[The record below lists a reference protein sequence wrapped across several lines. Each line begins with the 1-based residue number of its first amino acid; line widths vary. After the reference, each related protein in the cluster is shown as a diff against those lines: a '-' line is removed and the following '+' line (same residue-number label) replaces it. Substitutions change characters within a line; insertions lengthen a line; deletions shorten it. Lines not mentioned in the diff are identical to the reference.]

1 MSQKHF
7 LLKGTFILTVVG
19 ILTRVMGFFT
29 VFFSAD
35 LSLQKKSVCIQLIFP
50 VYTLAYAA
58 TSAGIETA
66 LARLVAASSAK
77 KAVCKSLFL
86 PESSTALFSFLSICC
101 LFLLQKN
108 AVFLTTVILGDPRC
122 ASLIFLIAYAL
133 PFAALHSCS
142 CGYFLGLKQ
151 IRLPALS
158 QLFEQLV
165 RIFLLSSSIQPM
177 FIPLLHHLSQL
188 LSSELSVV
196 KLQPLFF
203 ASISSE
209 LPGNLSP
216 HTGSRLFLLF
226 LPCFFCP
233 STDRKQSPSESFSES
248 GSNFYSSCPA
258 KVWNEY
264 LRFS

>member
-19 ILTRVMGFFT
+19 ILTRVMGFFYRI
-29 VFFSAD
+29 F
-35 LSLQKKSVCIQLIFP
+35 LSRSFPAEEIGLYQLIFP

-77 KAVCKSLFL
+77 KQSAKAYSYLKAALLCSL
-86 PESSTALFSFLSICC
+86 FLSICC

-165 RIFLLSSSIQPM
+165 RIFFVIFLYTADVHTA
-177 FIPLLHHLSQL
+177 FTHLSQL

-209 LPGNLSP
+209 LPGNLYP
-216 HTGSRLFLLF
+216 HTGSRLFMLF
-226 LPCFFCP
+226 LPCFFLP
-233 STDRKQSPSESFSES
+233 FH
-248 GSNFYSSCPA
+248 
-258 KVWNEY
+258 
-264 LRFS
+264 

>member
-19 ILTRVMGFFT
+19 ILTRVMGFFYRI
-29 VFFSAD
+29 F
-35 LSLQKKSVCIQLIFP
+35 LSRSFPAEEIGLYQLIFP

-77 KAVCKSLFL
+77 KQSAKAYSYLKAALLCSL
-86 PESSTALFSFLSICC
+86 FLSICC

-108 AVFLTTVILGDPRC
+108 AVFLTTVILGNPRC

-158 QLFEQLV
+158 QLFEQLGPGS
-165 RIFLLSSSIQPM
+165 FLLSSSIQPM

-226 LPCFFCP
+226 LPCFFLP
-233 STDRKQSPSESFSES
+233 FH
-248 GSNFYSSCPA
+248 
-258 KVWNEY
+258 
-264 LRFS
+264 

>member
-19 ILTRVMGFFT
+19 ILTRVMGFFYRI
-29 VFFSAD
+29 F
-35 LSLQKKSVCIQLIFP
+35 LSRSFPAEEIGLYQLIFP

-77 KAVCKSLFL
+77 KQSAKAYSYLKAALLCSL
-86 PESSTALFSFLSICC
+86 FLSICC

-133 PFAALHSCS
+133 PFAALH
-142 CGYFLGLKQ
+142 FLPSPNYLNSWSG
-151 IRLPALS
+151 S
-158 QLFEQLV
+158 
-165 RIFLLSSSIQPM
+165 FLLSSSIQPM
-177 FIPLLHHLSQL
+177 LIPLLHHLSQL
-188 LSSELSVV
+188 LSSELSAV

-226 LPCFFCP
+226 LPCFFLP
-233 STDRKQSPSESFSES
+233 FH
-248 GSNFYSSCPA
+248 
-258 KVWNEY
+258 
-264 LRFS
+264 

>member
-19 ILTRVMGFFT
+19 ILTRVMGFFYRI
-29 VFFSAD
+29 F
-35 LSLQKKSVCIQLIFP
+35 LSRSFPAEEIGLYQLIFP

-77 KAVCKSLFL
+77 KQSAKAYSYLKAALLCSL
-86 PESSTALFSFLSICC
+86 FLSICC

-108 AVFLTTVILGDPRC
+108 AVFLTTVILGNPRC

-158 QLFEQLV
+158 QLFE
-165 RIFLLSSSIQPM
+165 
-177 FIPLLHHLSQL
+177 PLLHHLSQL

-196 KLQPLFF
+196 KLQALFF

-209 LPGNLSP
+209 LPGNLYP

-226 LPCFFCP
+226 LPCFFLP
-233 STDRKQSPSESFSES
+233 FH
-248 GSNFYSSCPA
+248 
-258 KVWNEY
+258 
-264 LRFS
+264 

>member
-19 ILTRVMGFFT
+19 ILTRVMGFFYRI
-29 VFFSAD
+29 F
-35 LSLQKKSVCIQLIFP
+35 LSRSFPAEEIGLYQLIFP

-77 KAVCKSLFL
+77 KQSAKAYSYLKAALLCSL
-86 PESSTALFSFLSICC
+86 FLSICC

-142 CGYFLGLKQ
+142 CVTFWGSSRSGFLPSPNYLNSWSG
-151 IRLPALS
+151 S
-158 QLFEQLV
+158 
-165 RIFLLSSSIQPM
+165 FLLSSSIQPM

-226 LPCFFCP
+226 LPCFFLP
-233 STDRKQSPSESFSES
+233 FH
-248 GSNFYSSCPA
+248 
-258 KVWNEY
+258 
-264 LRFS
+264 

>member
-19 ILTRVMGFFT
+19 ILTRVMGFFYRI
-29 VFFSAD
+29 F
-35 LSLQKKSVCIQLIFP
+35 LSRSFPAEEIGLYQLIFP

-77 KAVCKSLFL
+77 KQSAKAYSYLKAALLCSL
-86 PESSTALFSFLSICC
+86 FLSICC

-133 PFAALHSCS
+133 PFAAVVTFWDSS
-142 CGYFLGLKQ
+142 RSGFLPSPNYLNSWSG
-151 IRLPALS
+151 S
-158 QLFEQLV
+158 
-165 RIFLLSSSIQPM
+165 FLLSSSIQPM
-177 FIPLLHHLSQL
+177 LIPLLHHLSQL

-203 ASISSE
+203 APISSE
-209 LPGNLSP
+209 PPGNLSP

-226 LPCFFCP
+226 LPCFFLP
-233 STDRKQSPSESFSES
+233 FH
-248 GSNFYSSCPA
+248 
-258 KVWNEY
+258 
-264 LRFS
+264 

>member
-19 ILTRVMGFFT
+19 ILTRVMGFFYRI
-29 VFFSAD
+29 F
-35 LSLQKKSVCIQLIFP
+35 LSRSFPAEEIGLYQLIFP

-77 KAVCKSLFL
+77 KQSAKAYSYLKAALLCSL
-86 PESSTALFSFLSICC
+86 FLSICC

-151 IRLPALS
+151 IRLPASPNYLNS
-158 QLFEQLV
+158 WSGS
-165 RIFLLSSSIQPM
+165 FLLSSSIQPM
-177 FIPLLHHLSQL
+177 LIPLLHHLSQL

-196 KLQPLFF
+196 KLQSLFF

-209 LPGNLSP
+209 LPGNLYP

-226 LPCFFCP
+226 LPCFFLP
-233 STDRKQSPSESFSES
+233 FH
-248 GSNFYSSCPA
+248 
-258 KVWNEY
+258 
-264 LRFS
+264 

>member
-19 ILTRVMGFFT
+19 ILTRVMGFFYRI
-29 VFFSAD
+29 F
-35 LSLQKKSVCIQLIFP
+35 LSRSFPAEEIGLYQLIFP

-77 KAVCKSLFL
+77 KQSAKAYSYLKAALLCSL
-86 PESSTALFSFLSICC
+86 FLSICC

-165 RIFLLSSSIQPM
+165 RIFFVIFLYTADAHTAFTP
-177 FIPLLHHLSQL
+177 
-188 LSSELSVV
+188 SVAIAV
-196 KLQPLFF
+196 LGIVGGELQPLFF

-209 LPGNLSP
+209 LPGNFIPTPGAGSFCCSSP
-216 HTGSRLFLLF
+216 A
-226 LPCFFCP
+226 FFCP
-233 STDRKQSPSESFSES
+233 STDRKQSPSESFSEF
-248 GSNFYSSCPA
+248 GSNFYSSCPT

>member
-19 ILTRVMGFFT
+19 ILTRVMGFFYRI
-29 VFFSAD
+29 F
-35 LSLQKKSVCIQLIFP
+35 LSRSFPAEEIGLYQLIFP
-50 VYTLAYAA
+50 VYTLAYVA

-77 KAVCKSLFL
+77 KQSAKAYSYLKAALLCSL
-86 PESSTALFSFLSICC
+86 FLSICC

-108 AVFLTTVILGDPRC
+108 AVFLTTVILVVTFWDSSRSG
-122 ASLIFLIAYAL
+122 FLPSPNYL
-133 PFAALHSCS
+133 NSWS
-142 CGYFLGLKQ
+142 G
-151 IRLPALS
+151 S
-158 QLFEQLV
+158 
-165 RIFLLSSSIQPM
+165 FLLSSSIQPM

-209 LPGNLSP
+209 VPGNLSP

-226 LPCFFCP
+226 LPCFFLP
-233 STDRKQSPSESFSES
+233 FH
-248 GSNFYSSCPA
+248 
-258 KVWNEY
+258 
-264 LRFS
+264 

>member
-19 ILTRVMGFFT
+19 ILTRVMGFFYRI
-29 VFFSAD
+29 F
-35 LSLQKKSVCIQLIFP
+35 LSRSFPAEEIGLYQLIFP

-77 KAVCKSLFL
+77 KQSAKAYSYLKAALLCSL
-86 PESSTALFSFLSICC
+86 FLSICC

-151 IRLPALS
+151 IRLPAGPD
-158 QLFEQLV
+158 LFCYL
-165 RIFLLSSSIQPM
+165 
-177 FIPLLHHLSQL
+177 PLY
-188 LSSELSVV
+188 
-196 KLQPLFF
+196 
-203 ASISSE
+203 
-209 LPGNLSP
+209 
-216 HTGSRLFLLF
+216 SRCSYRFYTI
-226 LPCFFCP
+226 CRNCCP
-233 STDRKQSPSESFSES
+233 R
-248 GSNFYSSCPA
+248 NCR
-258 KVWNEY
+258 W
-264 LRFS
+264 

>member
-1 MSQKHF
+1 M
-7 LLKGTFILTVVG
+7 
-19 ILTRVMGFFT
+19 
-29 VFFSAD
+29 
-35 LSLQKKSVCIQLIFP
+35 LQLQQGSRR
-50 VYTLAYAA
+50 
-58 TSAGIETA
+58 A

-77 KAVCKSLFL
+77 KQSAKAYSYLKAALLCSL
-86 PESSTALFSFLSICC
+86 FLSICC

-165 RIFLLSSSIQPM
+165 RIFFVIFLYTADAL
-177 FIPLLHHLSQL
+177 PLLHHLSQL

-196 KLQPLFF
+196 KLQLLFF

-226 LPCFFCP
+226 LPCFFLP
-233 STDRKQSPSESFSES
+233 FH
-248 GSNFYSSCPA
+248 
-258 KVWNEY
+258 
-264 LRFS
+264 

>member
-19 ILTRVMGFFT
+19 ILTRVMGFFYRI
-29 VFFSAD
+29 F
-35 LSLQKKSVCIQLIFP
+35 LSRSFPAEEIGLYQLIFP

-77 KAVCKSLFL
+77 KQSAKAYSYLKAALLCSL
-86 PESSTALFSFLSICC
+86 FLSICC

-165 RIFLLSSSIQPM
+165 RMLSSSIQPM
-177 FIPLLHHLSQL
+177 LIPLLHHLSQL

-226 LPCFFCP
+226 LPCFFLP
-233 STDRKQSPSESFSES
+233 FH
-248 GSNFYSSCPA
+248 
-258 KVWNEY
+258 
-264 LRFS
+264 